1 MTGFP
6 GREDDYRSRRE
17 GPALAASMTAGED
30 AVSFEDRG
38 RAAIRA
44 SSQYLADPSTL
55 LEDAHAAIKL
65 LQLVLVPHSPAATE
79 RRAPAATCAADGSP
93 VFAEGRSL
101 MAISESPHLAL

>member
-6 GREDDYRSRRE
+6 GREDDYRSRCE

-65 LQLVLVPHSPAATE
+65 LQLTLSDVIMVAE
-79 RRAPAATCAADGSP
+79 DRKRR
-93 VFAEGRSL
+93 
-101 MAISESPHLAL
+101 LAR